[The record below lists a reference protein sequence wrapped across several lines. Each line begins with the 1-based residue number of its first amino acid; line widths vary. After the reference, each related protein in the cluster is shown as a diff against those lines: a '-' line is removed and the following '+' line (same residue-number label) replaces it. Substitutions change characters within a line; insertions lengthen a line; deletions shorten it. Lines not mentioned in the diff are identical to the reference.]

1 MKQNCLDDMMGPQE
15 LSVATDH
22 IHVQDLYK
30 IKPEKK
36 EKKKPS
42 QDRGA
47 DHKVSAL
54 VEKLNTIDGC

>member
-1 MKQNCLDDMMGPQE
+1 MNTMKQNCLDDMMGPQE

-36 EKKKPS
+36 EKKSPARIGEQITRS
-42 QDRGA
+42 Q
-47 DHKVSAL
+47 H
-54 VEKLNTIDGC
+54 